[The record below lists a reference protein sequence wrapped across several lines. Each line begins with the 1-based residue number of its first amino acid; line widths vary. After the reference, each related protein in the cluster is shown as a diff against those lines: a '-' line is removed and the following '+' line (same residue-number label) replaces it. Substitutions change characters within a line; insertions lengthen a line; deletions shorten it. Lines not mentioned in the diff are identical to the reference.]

1 MGGEETWEQLSGP
14 LGRVLEQI
22 RARAEGSGRAVA
34 SSVETEPKDTGSN
47 AHDTRDGRSR
57 GPSGG

>member
-1 MGGEETWEQLSGP
+1 MGGQDAWEQLGGP

-22 RARAEGSGRAVA
+22 RARAEGSGCAVA

-47 AHDTRDGRSR
+47 AHDTRNGRSG

>member
-1 MGGEETWEQLSGP
+1 MGGQETWEQLSGP

-34 SSVETEPKDTGSN
+34 SSVETGTQGTVPN
-47 AHDTRDGRSR
+47 AQDTRNSR
-57 GPSGG
+57 SGGSSGG

>member
-1 MGGEETWEQLSGP
+1 MGGQETWEQLSGP

-34 SSVETEPKDTGSN
+34 SSVETGT
-47 AHDTRDGRSR
+47 A
-57 GPSGG
+57 GPGGCMAARPNSIGGNIQ